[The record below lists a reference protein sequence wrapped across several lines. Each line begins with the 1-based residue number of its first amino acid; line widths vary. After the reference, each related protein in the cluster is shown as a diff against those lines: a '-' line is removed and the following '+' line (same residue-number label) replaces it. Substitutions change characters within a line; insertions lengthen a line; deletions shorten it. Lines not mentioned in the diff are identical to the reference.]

1 MKPMFAATILS
12 SLFISAC
19 FSEEQQKAEVDPKIY
34 AAKDAQDLQ
43 RRIDQLNGRLA
54 QEFRQFKQKESFAFS
69 DQSALDT
76 ANLRTLNLHPVSS
89 TSLKPTKEAY
99 CVMMNGYF
107 NELYRLGHYNLN
119 LLDAVKMNNA
129 PKTGLK
135 QKFENADQFYKF
147 ILDEHSSYKQAQ
159 QVMGFGCNLRGTLS
173 P

>member
-1 MKPMFAATILS
+1 MKPMFAVTILS

-19 FSEEQQKAEVDPKIY
+19 FSEEQQKAEVDPQIY

-54 QEFRQFKQKESFAFS
+54 QEFQQFKQKESFAFS
-69 DQSALDT
+69 DQSALDA

-129 PKTGLK
+129 PKIGLK